1 MSLHRSHRARSQS
14 SPLST
19 QPKYAAQGATHR
31 RTEEAILSATK
42 ELIAASGASKISMID
57 ISAHSQV
64 ARATLYNH
72 FRDKSSVIEALLQA
86 EIGRLIQQM
95 QNVGTPADALEFL
108 SRSVSS
114 DPALAG
120 LRSHDPALLAQ
131 LLIHSEHPLY
141 LDLARAIFS
150 LTQSP
155 SATGLAMR
163 WLLGQVLQP
172 VTPEQ
177 SRDQAILLVENTL
190 F

>member
-1 MSLHRSHRARSQS
+1 MG
-14 SPLST
+14 
-19 QPKYAAQGATHR
+19 K
-31 RTEEAILSATK
+31 
-42 ELIAASGASKISMID
+42 
-57 ISAHSQV
+57 
-64 ARATLYNH
+64 
-72 FRDKSSVIEALLQA
+72 
-86 EIGRLIQQM
+86 
-95 QNVGTPADALEFL
+95 VGTPADALEFL
-108 SRSVSS
+108 SQSISS

-120 LRSHDPALLAQ
+120 LRIHDPALLAQ

-141 LDLARAIFS
+141 LELARAIFS

-177 SRDQAILLVENTL
+177 SRDQAVLLVENTL

>member
-1 MSLHRSHRARSQS
+1 
-14 SPLST
+14 
-19 QPKYAAQGATHR
+19 
-31 RTEEAILSATK
+31 
-42 ELIAASGASKISMID
+42 
-57 ISAHSQV
+57 
-64 ARATLYNH
+64 
-72 FRDKSSVIEALLQA
+72 
-86 EIGRLIQQM
+86 M

-155 SATGLAMR
+155 SPTGLAMR

>member
-1 MSLHRSHRARSQS
+1 VKPQS

-19 QPKYAAQGATHR
+19 QPKYASQGATHR
-31 RTEEAILSATK
+31 RTEEAILAATK
-42 ELIAASGASKISMID
+42 ELIATLGISKISMID
-57 ISAHSQV
+57 ISVHSQV

-72 FRDKSSVIEALLQA
+72 FRDKASVIEALVHSEIARITQA
-86 EIGRLIQQM
+86 M

-108 SRSVSS
+108 SLSVSS

-120 LRSHDPALLAQ
+120 LREYDAAALAQ
-131 LLIHSEHPLY
+131 MLIHSEHPLY
-141 LDLARAIFS
+141 LDVARAVFAK
-150 LTQSP
+150 TQSP

-172 VTPEQ
+172 LTPEQ
-177 SRDQAILLVENTL
+177 SREQATLLVENTL

>member
-1 MSLHRSHRARSQS
+1 
-14 SPLST
+14 
-19 QPKYAAQGATHR
+19 
-31 RTEEAILSATK
+31 
-42 ELIAASGASKISMID
+42 MID
-57 ISAHSQV
+57 ISARSQV

-86 EIGRLIQQM
+86 EISRVIHEMG
-95 QNVGTPADALEFL
+95 NVGTPADALEFL
-108 SRSVSS
+108 SRSISS

-120 LRSHDPALLAQ
+120 LRIHDPALLAQ

-141 LDLARAIFS
+141 LELARAIFS

-177 SRDQAILLVENTL
+177 SRDQAVLLVENTL